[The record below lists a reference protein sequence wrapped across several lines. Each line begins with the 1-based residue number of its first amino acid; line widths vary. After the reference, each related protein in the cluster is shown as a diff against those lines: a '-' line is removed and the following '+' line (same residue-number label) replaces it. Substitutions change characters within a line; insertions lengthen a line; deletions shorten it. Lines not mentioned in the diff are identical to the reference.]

1 MVIMVFK
8 ISRLSLVVNMRVWS
22 FAYSGFSTF
31 DILVSIYTHFFFH
44 STLTYAYNYTF
55 PMNKPLNTL

>member
-31 DILVSIYTHFFFH
+31 DILVSIYTHFFF
-44 STLTYAYNYTF
+44 SFYVDLRIQLYF
-55 PMNKPLNTL
+55 SDE